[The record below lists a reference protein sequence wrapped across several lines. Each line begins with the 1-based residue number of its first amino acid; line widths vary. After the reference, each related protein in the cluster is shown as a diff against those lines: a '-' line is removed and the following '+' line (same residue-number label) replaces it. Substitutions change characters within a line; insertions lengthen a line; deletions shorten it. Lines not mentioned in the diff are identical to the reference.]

1 MDDLTFAARR
11 ASAGTTPRAE
21 PDLDARF
28 RTLVQSPLRAGILRF
43 LSARSDEAF
52 DIETLMQTFG
62 RMRQDVDNCV
72 RELVESTVVRRLTGE
87 PARYRFSRPEHEKMA
102 QLIDTF
108 LERRADVGIEDTSPS
123 VQRFREMIGRDE
135 KMLAIFEWIRTAAKS
150 DIAVLILG
158 PTGSGKELVARM
170 IHELSRRGQERFQA
184 VNCAALPDTLFES
197 EIFGYEKGAFTG
209 AHDRKPGR
217 LELANNGTLFLDE
230 VGDLSLV
237 AQAKLLRVLEERR
250 FERLGGNRSIQVDF
264 RLISATNRPLD
275 LFVRE
280 NRFREDLYYRINAFS
295 IRLPSLKERVVD
307 IPVLGNRF
315 LARYCAANGLPL
327 DAKQFSSEAHDLLT
341 TYHWPGNIRELE
353 STVSRAALSA
363 PGRIIRAAD
372 LEFMHEHTGSTE
384 EDAPTTRLP
393 TLRHAEKAHI
403 IRVLE
408 AVAWNKLEAAKVL
421 DISRGTLY
429 RKIEEFG
436 LEPAAEGPGRG
447 RRVRRDV
454 PA

>member
-1 MDDLTFAARR
+1 MSRLRRNIASHPAAAAR
-11 ASAGTTPRAE
+11 
-21 PDLDARF
+21 
-28 RTLVQSPLRAGILRF
+28 
-43 LSARSDEAF
+43 
-52 DIETLMQTFG
+52 TFG
-62 RMRQDVDNCV
+62 RGLEAKLFDLAIQRAAADVEHL
-72 RELVESTVVRRLTGE
+72 RRFELVPPHGFEHTDDVSLLGVTQRRQ
-87 PARYRFSRPEHEKMA
+87 ARGRRFFF
-102 QLIDTF
+102 Q
-108 LERRADVGIEDTSPS
+108 
-123 VQRFREMIGRDE
+123 
-135 KMLAIFEWIRTAAKS
+135 AAG
-150 DIAVLILG
+150 VL
-158 PTGSGKELVARM
+158 V
-170 IHELSRRGQERFQA
+170 HELEIGST
-184 VNCAALPDTLFES
+184 NDT
-197 EIFGYEKGAFTG
+197 ARCRQCRTRHR
-209 AHDRKPGR
+209 A

-307 IPVLGNRF
+307 IPVLANRF

-327 DAKQFSSEAHDLLT
+327 DAKQFSTEAQDLLT

-363 PGRIIRAAD
+363 PGRSIRSAD
-372 LEFMHEHTGSTE
+372 LEFMHEHTGSMDE
-384 EDAPTTRLP
+384 EAPTSRLP

-403 IRVLE
+403 SRVLE

>member
-11 ASAGTTPRAE
+11 VTASTATRPE
-21 PDLDARF
+21 HDVDARF
-28 RTLVQSPLRAGILRF
+28 RSLVQSPLRAGILRF
-43 LSARSDEAF
+43 LSARPGESFDVEA
-52 DIETLMQTFG
+52 LMQTFG
-62 RMRQDVDNCV
+62 RMRLDVDNCV
-72 RELVESTVVRRLTGE
+72 MELVEFGIVRKLSGE
-87 PARYRFSRPEHEKMA
+87 PEKFTVA
-102 QLIDTF
+102 LPATDTPIGLLLDTF
-108 LERRADVGIEDTSPS
+108 LERRADVGIEDVSPS

-150 DIAVLILG
+150 DISVLILG

-170 IHELSRRGQERFQA
+170 IHELSRRGREKFQA

-197 EIFGYEKGAFTG
+197 EIFGYERGAFTG

-217 LELANNGTLFLDE
+217 LELANGGTLFLDE
-230 VGDLSLV
+230 IGDLSLV

-280 NRFREDLYYRINAFS
+280 SRFREDLYYRINAFA
-295 IRLPSLKERVVD
+295 IRLPSLKERSVD
-307 IPVLGNRF
+307 IPVLANRF
-315 LARYCAANGLPL
+315 LARYCASNGLAL
-327 DAKQFSSEAHDLLT
+327 DDKQFSREAHDLLAS
-341 TYHWPGNIRELE
+341 YHWPGNIRELE

-363 PGRIIRAAD
+363 PGRVIRAAD
-372 LEFMHEHTGSTE
+372 IEFLHGRAMEVRE
-384 EDAPTTRLP
+384 ESNTRLP
-393 TLRHAEKAHI
+393 SLRDAERAHV

-408 AVAWNKLEAAKVL
+408 AVEWNKLEAARVL

-429 RKIEEFG
+429 RKIEEYG
-436 LEPAAEGPGRG
+436 LEQPSRG
-447 RRVRRDV
+447 RRARREV

>member
-1 MDDLTFAARR
+1 VDDLTFAARR
-11 ASAGTTPRAE
+11 ATASTATRPE
-21 PDLDARF
+21 HDVDARF
-28 RTLVQSPLRAGILRF
+28 RSLVQSPLRAGILRF
-43 LSARSDEAF
+43 LSARPNESFDVEA
-52 DIETLMQTFG
+52 LMQTFG
-62 RMRQDVDNCV
+62 RMRLDVDNCV
-72 RELVESTVVRRLTGE
+72 MELVEFGIVRKLAGE
-87 PARYRFSRPEHEKMA
+87 PEKFTVA
-102 QLIDTF
+102 LPRTDTPVGLLLDTF
-108 LERRADVGIEDTSPS
+108 LERRADVGIEDVSPS

-150 DIAVLILG
+150 DISVLILG

-170 IHELSRRGQERFQA
+170 IHELSRRGREKFQA

-217 LELANNGTLFLDE
+217 LELANGGTLFLDE
-230 VGDLSLV
+230 IGDLSLV

-280 NRFREDLYYRINAFS
+280 SRFREDLFYRINAFA
-295 IRLPSLKERVVD
+295 IRLPSLKERSVD
-307 IPVLGNRF
+307 IPVLANRF
-315 LARYCAANGLPL
+315 LARYCASNGLAL
-327 DAKQFSSEAHDLLT
+327 DDKQFSREAHDLLAS
-341 TYHWPGNIRELE
+341 YHWPGNIRELE

-363 PGRIIRAAD
+363 PGRVIRAAD
-372 LEFMHEHTGSTE
+372 IEFLHGRAMEVRE
-384 EDAPTTRLP
+384 ESSTRLP
-393 TLRHAEKAHI
+393 SLRDAERAHV

-408 AVAWNKLEAAKVL
+408 AVEWNKLEAAKVL

-429 RKIEEFG
+429 RKIEEYG
-436 LEPAAEGPGRG
+436 LEQPSRG
-447 RRVRRDV
+447 RRARREV